1 MAAVGSADRIRGC
14 GGRIV
19 TTLMLRRDFRR
30 AGRLHQA
37 SGVAG
42 HQLLRPQEGGN
53 RDERD
58 SKGHATAEADHMGRA
73 YSFREMGD

>member
-19 TTLMLRRDFRR
+19 TTLMLRRDSRR

-53 RDERD
+53 RDEQLQ
-58 SKGHATAEADHMGRA
+58 ADERPAALKVSRG
-73 YSFREMGD
+73 